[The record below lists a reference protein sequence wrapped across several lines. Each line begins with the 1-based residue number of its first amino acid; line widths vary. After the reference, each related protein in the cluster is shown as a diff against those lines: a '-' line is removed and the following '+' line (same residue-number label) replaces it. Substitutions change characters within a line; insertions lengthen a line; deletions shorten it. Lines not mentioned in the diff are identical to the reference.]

1 MKPTTR
7 VRGLYSSRS
16 DLFLY
21 HEGKLPF
28 KLCEGVLQMASTVY
42 ESENFARETATKRI
56 LLIKVVT
63 YEHF

>member
-21 HEGKLPF
+21 LDEKRPF
-28 KLCEGVLQMASTVY
+28 KMCEGVLQIASIVY
-42 ESENFARETATKRI
+42 ESENFARETATKML

-63 YEHF
+63 